1 MHHIFVSPV
10 GRGFKYICVFLRIGY
25 ETRGRVKGRKEEILR
40 GWGREGNGIDV
51 TWKQEWNSL
60 EGREGGKVRW
70 GKTTEKTMMT
80 QASEMLQ

>member
-51 TWKQEWNSL
+51 T
-60 EGREGGKVRW
+60 
-70 GKTTEKTMMT
+70 
-80 QASEMLQ
+80 